1 MQPSVGNTKI
11 VPRAF
16 PQAEKQHA
24 NIRPPG
30 GGAYFPNIDR
40 FETAVFEEPILALFL
55 RLENHGLDGGVP
67 GVLRHKRGRFPVTGK
82 EHEGE
87 RAAPEPR
94 FQIFRPDGLLAV
106 AVLPDEQPRIREAA
120 VLRRNGPE
128 QRGADRHPCD
138 TQRQLRRILCAAYLC
153 ADGHE
158 TAEVNGAVA
167 EHRNVNIKR
176 WILPVDHAARRDHRH
191 VVKETS
197 HQTGIG
203 RPAVQPS
210 FRHQQNDG
218 HGKVGGR
225 GEFDREDNLSCYTG
239 TFSTFMPDADA
250 PVYVLA
256 DGACYEACPTEDGFQ
271 LLISPCE
278 SLTVYT
284 VSGGEAICFQA
295 VLSDANP

>member
-1 MQPSVGNTKI
+1 MFNHRRQS
-11 VPRAF
+11 
-16 PQAEKQHA
+16 Q
-24 NIRPPG
+24 
-30 GGAYFPNIDR
+30 DR
-40 FETAVFEEPILALFL
+40 
-55 RLENHGLDGGVP
+55 
-67 GVLRHKRGRFPVTGK
+67 VLRAHIAALVGDARLWMNHYSAQQFDAESIQHLNVDDAFLQEAVDGDYCFVEDAALAPF
-82 EHEGE
+82 E
-87 RAAPEPR
+87 RWIEKII
-94 FQIFRPDGLLAV
+94 IFRW
-106 AVLPDEQPRIREAA
+106 
-120 VLRRNGPE
+120 PE

-138 TQRQLRRILCAAYLC
+138 TQRQLRRILCAGYLC

-218 HGKVGGR
+218 HGKVGDR

-256 DGACYEACPTEDGFQ
+256 DGAC
-271 LLISPCE
+271 
-278 SLTVYT
+278 
-284 VSGGEAICFQA
+284 
-295 VLSDANP
+295 